1 MGMFST
7 ATSFELAQAT
17 DGTLSVSKQSSGLAA
32 GLMSEVQGLFNGGTT
47 GSVGM
52 SHTIVAVGLPV
63 AAAVLQKKQDTG
75 VWAIPFTK
83 PN

>member
-1 MGMFST
+1 MFSN
-7 ATSFELAQAT
+7 AISYELAQAT
-17 DGTLSVSKQSSGLAA
+17 DGTLSISKQTPGLVSGLM
-32 GLMSEVQGLFNGGTT
+32 GELQGLFNGGTT

-52 SHTIVAVGLPV
+52 SHTAFAVGLPI

-83 PN
+83 PA